1 MIEINE
7 LSKVY
12 IESGVLSLDRV
23 TLDIPEKSIVG
34 LIGTNGAG
42 KSTLLRIAAGIYRQ
56 DSGTV
61 LIDGEPVYENNDA
74 KSKIA
79 YISDEQYYQPGMTMK
94 RMAMI
99 HASLRE
105 GFSVEKFHRLAER
118 FGLDVNRRLS
128 GFSKGMRR
136 QSDIAIALSY
146 GAKYLLCDE
155 TFDGLDPLTREKT
168 KRIFIEEI
176 MDNGATILMSSHNLR
191 EMEDIC
197 DRIVLIHQGKLVISA
212 NVDDMRGQVSK
223 YQVVFSGS
231 NISVASLNPM
241 HLNASG
247 KMLSFIAEGDP
258 EDMEKKLAKIAE
270 GAGSSLVYCEAVPLT
285 LEEVFSYKLES
296 SGLVESDEKDMK
308 ISGEV
313 M

>member
-1 MIEINE
+1 MIEINQ
-7 LSKVY
+7 LTKFY
-12 IESGVLSLDRV
+12 TESGVLSLDRV
-23 TLDIPEKSIVG
+23 TLEIPEKSIVG

-56 DSGTV
+56 DSGAI
-61 LIDGEPVYENNDA
+61 LIDGEPVYENNNA

-105 GFSVEKFHRLAER
+105 DFSVKKFYQLAER

-136 QSDIAIALSY
+136 QSDIVTALSY

-155 TFDGLDPLTREKT
+155 TFDGLDPITREKT

-176 MDNGATILMSSHNLR
+176 MDNNATILMSSHNLR

-197 DRIVLIHQGKLVISA
+197 DRIVLIHKGQLVISA

-231 NISVASLNPM
+231 NISVDSVNPM
-241 HLNASG
+241 RLNVSG

-258 EDMEKKLAKIAE
+258 EDMEKRLSEIAE
-270 GAGSSLVYCEAVPLT
+270 GAGSSLVYCEAVPLS
-285 LEEVFSYKLES
+285 LEEIFSYKLES
-296 SGLVESDEKDMK
+296 SGLIESDAQAN
-308 ISGEV
+308 GEV

>member
-7 LSKVY
+7 LSKFY
-12 IESGVLSLDRV
+12 TESGVLSLDKV
-23 TLDIPEKSIVG
+23 TLNIPEKSIVG

-61 LIDGEPVYENNDA
+61 LVDGEPVYENNDA

-105 GFSVEKFHRLAER
+105 DFSIKKFYRLADR

-176 MDNGATILMSSHNLR
+176 MDNDATILMSSHNLR

-197 DRIVLIHQGKLVISA
+197 DRIVLIHKGQLVISA

-223 YQVVFSGS
+223 YQVVFSGN
-231 NISVASLNPM
+231 NISIASINPSS
-241 HLNASG
+241 LTISG
-247 KMLSFIAEGDP
+247 KMMTFIASGDSQ
-258 EDMEKKLAKIAE
+258 EIEKQLAEIAE
-270 GAGSSLVYCEAVPLT
+270 GANSTLVYCEAVPLT
-285 LEEVFSYKLES
+285 LEEIFSYKLES
-296 SGLVESDEKDMK
+296 SGLIDEDTENNR
-308 ISGEV
+308 EV

>member
-1 MIEINE
+1 MIEING
-7 LSKVY
+7 LSKFY
-12 IESGVLSLDRV
+12 NESGVLSLDNL
-23 TLDIPEKSIVG
+23 TIDIPEKSIVG

-61 LIDGEPVYENNDA
+61 LVDGEPVYENNNA

-79 YISDEQYYQPGMTMK
+79 YISDEQFYQPGMTMK

-105 GFSVEKFHRLAER
+105 GFSMEKFYHLAAR

-136 QSDIAIALSY
+136 QSDIATALSY

-176 MDNGATILMSSHNLR
+176 MDNNATILMSSHNLR

-197 DRIVLIHQGKLVISA
+197 DRIVLIQGGRLVISA
-212 NVDDMRGQVSK
+212 NIDDMRGQVSK
-223 YQVVFSGS
+223 YQIVFSGR
-231 NISVASLNPM
+231 NISIDQVSPSHLTVSGRMMTFVAS
-241 HLNASG
+241 
-247 KMLSFIAEGDP
+247 GDP
-258 EDMEKKLAKIAE
+258 QEMEKKLSEIAE
-270 GAGSSLVYCEAVPLT
+270 EAGSTLVYCEAVPLT
-285 LEEVFSYKLES
+285 LEEIFSYKLEN
-296 SGLVESDEKDMK
+296 SGLLDGTYGVN
-308 ISGEV
+308 GEV

>member
-7 LSKVY
+7 LSKFY
-12 IESGVLSLDRV
+12 TESGVLSLDKV
-23 TLDIPEKSIVG
+23 TLNIPEKSIVG

-61 LIDGEPVYENNDA
+61 LVDGEPVYENNDA

-105 GFSVEKFHRLAER
+105 DFSIKKFYRLADR

-176 MDNGATILMSSHNLR
+176 MDNDATILMSSHNLR

-197 DRIVLIHQGKLVISA
+197 DRIVLIHKGQLVISA

-231 NISVASLNPM
+231 NISIASINPSS
-241 HLNASG
+241 LTISG
-247 KMLSFIAEGDP
+247 KMMTFIASGDSQ
-258 EDMEKKLAKIAE
+258 EIEKQLAEIAE
-270 GAGSSLVYCEAVPLT
+270 GANSTLVYCEAVPLT
-285 LEEVFSYKLES
+285 LEEIFSYKLES
-296 SGLVESDEKDMK
+296 SGLIDEDTENNR
-308 ISGEV
+308 EV

>member
-1 MIEINE
+1 MIELNE
-7 LSKVY
+7 LSKFY
-12 IESGVLSLDRV
+12 TESGVLSLDRV

-61 LIDGEPVYENNDA
+61 LVDGEPVYENNHA

-79 YISDEQYYQPGMTMK
+79 YISDEQFYQPGMTMK

-105 GFSVEKFHRLAER
+105 DFSVKKFYRLAER

-197 DRIVLIHQGKLVISA
+197 DRIVLIHKGQLVISA

-223 YQVVFSGS
+223 YQVVFSNP
-231 NISVASLNPM
+231 NISIASIEPSRLTV
-241 HLNASG
+241 SG
-247 KMLSFIAEGDP
+247 KMMTFITSGDP
-258 EDMEKKLAKIAE
+258 GEVEKKLAEIAE
-270 GAGSSLVYCEAVPLT
+270 SAGSSLVYCEAVPLS

-296 SGLVESDEKDMK
+296 SGLVESDERK
-308 ISGEV
+308 SGEV
-313 M
+313 I

>member
-7 LSKVY
+7 LSKFY
-12 IESGVLSLDRV
+12 TESGALSLDNL
-23 TLDIPEKSIVG
+23 TLNIPEKSIVG

-61 LIDGEPVYENNDA
+61 LIDGEPVYENNNA

-105 GFSVEKFHRLAER
+105 GFSMKKFFLLADR

-176 MDNGATILMSSHNLR
+176 MDGGATILMSSHNLR

-197 DRIVLIHQGKLVISA
+197 DRIVLIQGGKLVISA

-223 YQVVFSGS
+223 YQVVFSGA
-231 NISVASLNPM
+231 NISIASVEPSRLTV
-241 HLNASG
+241 SG
-247 KMLSFIAEGDP
+247 KMMTFIATGDP
-258 EDMEKKLAKIAE
+258 QEMEKKLAEIAA
-270 GAGSSLVYCEAVPLT
+270 GANSELVYCEAVPLT
-285 LEEVFSYKLES
+285 LEEIFSYKLET
-296 SGLVESDEKDMK
+296 SGLLDEKN
-308 ISGEV
+308 GEV

>member
-1 MIEINE
+1 MIEINQ
-7 LSKVY
+7 LTKFY
-12 IESGVLSLDRV
+12 AESGVLSLDRV
-23 TLDIPEKSIVG
+23 TLEIPEKSIVG

-61 LIDGEPVYENNDA
+61 LIDGEPVYENNNA

-105 GFSVEKFHRLAER
+105 DFSVKKFYQLAER

-136 QSDIAIALSY
+136 QSDIVTALSY

-155 TFDGLDPLTREKT
+155 TFDGLDPITREKT

-176 MDNGATILMSSHNLR
+176 MDNDATILMSSHNLR

-197 DRIVLIHQGKLVISA
+197 DRIVLIHKGQLVISA

-231 NISVASLNPM
+231 NISVDSVNPLRLNV
-241 HLNASG
+241 SG

-258 EDMEKKLAKIAE
+258 EDMEKRLSEIAQ
-270 GAGSSLVYCEAVPLT
+270 GAGSSLVYCEAVPLS
-285 LEEVFSYKLES
+285 LEEIFSYKLES
-296 SGLVESDEKDMK
+296 SGLIESDAQAN
-308 ISGEV
+308 GEV